1 MDKRNLTLAVVVL
14 IILAGGAG
22 YYFWNKQYVSS
33 PAEDTAPQENVSFFD
48 TFFEK
53 LTPLN
58 KPEQSNLKEYKDSNG
73 IFSIKYPPA
82 WVVKAEKGRLLSGSS
97 LTPPGLLDQYS
108 LEEQQFV
115 KGLVAAATESKD
127 SPEAYYKNLTGGS
140 ETGQT
145 ESQNLTI
152 NGYPAYMV
160 KGNIRGVSYIIYIV
174 SHNNRIVY
182 FNYRTKE
189 TEEARRDDI
198 QKSID
203 FAPYTTDFEAAVH
216 SIKFLK

>member
-1 MDKRNLTLAVVVL
+1 MDRKNLTLVVAMLAV
-14 IILAGGAG
+14 LAGGAG
-22 YYFWNKQYVSS
+22 YYFWNKQYVSA
-33 PAEDTAPQENVSFFD
+33 PTEDTALQENISFFD

-58 KPEQSNLKEYKDSNG
+58 KPEQSNLKEYKDSDG

-82 WVVKAEKGRLLSGSS
+82 WVVRAEKGRLLSGSS
-97 LTPPGLLDQYS
+97 FTPPGLLDQYS

-115 KGLVAAATESKD
+115 KGLVVAATESKD

-203 FAPYTTDFEAAVH
+203 FALYIADFEAAVR
-216 SIKFLK
+216 SIRFL